1 MPVGLPMWLPLFPL
15 LSEMISHDDPPVTIR
30 PGSPADA
37 VALAAL
43 ARRTFAEAFG
53 ADNTPED
60 LAAFLDATYGP
71 DIQREELDTRGLT
84 YLVAEREGDLLAYA
98 LLRDKVSPVV
108 ADPSAIEVQRFY
120 VDSTGHGRGIAQT
133 LMGACIS
140 EAVARGAGSLWLGVW
155 ERNTRAIR
163 FYVAQ
168 GFREVGTQTFVVGRD
183 PQTDVVMLKTLT
195 LADA

>member
-1 MPVGLPMWLPLFPL
+1 
-15 LSEMISHDDPPVTIR
+15 MISHDDSPVTIR
-30 PGSPADA
+30 PAAPADA

-43 ARRTFAEAFG
+43 ARHTFAETFG

-71 DIQREELDTRGLT
+71 DIQRRELDTRGLS

-120 VDSTGHGRGIAQT
+120 VDSKGHGRGIAQT
-133 LMGACIS
+133 LMAACT
-140 EAVARGAGSLWLGVW
+140 AHAAARGAGSLWLGVW

-168 GFREVGTQTFVVGRD
+168 GFREVGTQTFVVGSD

-195 LADA
+195 LPDA

>member
-1 MPVGLPMWLPLFPL
+1 MPGGPSMQFPL
-15 LSEMISHDDPPVTIR
+15 LFLFSEMITPDDVPVTIR
-30 PGSPADA
+30 PASPADA
-37 VALAAL
+37 AALAAL

-71 DIQREELDTRGLT
+71 DIQRQELDTRGLT

-98 LLRDKVSPVV
+98 LLRDKVSPDV

-120 VDSTGHGRGIAQT
+120 VDRTGQGRGIAQT
-133 LMGACIS
+133 LMAACIS
-140 EAVARGAGSLWLGVW
+140 EAVVRGAGSLWLGVW

-168 GFREVGTQTFVVGRD
+168 GFREVGTQTFVVGND

-195 LADA
+195 LPDA

>member
-1 MPVGLPMWLPLFPL
+1 MWPPLFPL
-15 LSEMISHDDPPVTIR
+15 LSEMISHDDAPVTIR
-30 PGSPADA
+30 QGSPADA

-71 DIQREELDTRGLT
+71 DIQRQELDTRGLT

-120 VDSTGHGRGIAQT
+120 VDRAGHGRGIAQT

-155 ERNTRAIR
+155 QRNTRAIR

-168 GFREVGTQTFVVGRD
+168 GFREVGTQTFVVGSD

-195 LADA
+195 LPDA